1 MEYRIITHN
10 IILMS
15 LVWAFGFVCNSD
27 SNSRF
32 RERKF
37 VKHTAYMFGL
47 KMAFAQKSRRARCCR
62 GIFCAK
68 NIHISGIFHSNLRKN
83 MKTFSTTTL
92 CNQKKKQTTKCRRQK
107 PERLATLRTGI
118 SSFRG
123 EATTKFVSV
132 KGQNWPSSKKNKKK
146 LSVWWNNLETRPVQ
160 CPKWI
165 EF

>member
-47 KMAFAQKSRRARCCR
+47 KMAFAQKRRARCCR
-62 GIFCAK
+62 GTFCDK
-68 NIHISGIFHSNLRKN
+68 NIDISGIFHSNLRKN

-118 SSFRG
+118 SIYRAADGQRRG
-123 EATTKFVSV
+123 HHCASLYLWKAKTGLRQRIRLRRNCV
-132 KGQNWPSSKKNKKK
+132 
-146 LSVWWNNLETRPVQ
+146 R
-160 CPKWI
+160 I
-165 EF
+165 